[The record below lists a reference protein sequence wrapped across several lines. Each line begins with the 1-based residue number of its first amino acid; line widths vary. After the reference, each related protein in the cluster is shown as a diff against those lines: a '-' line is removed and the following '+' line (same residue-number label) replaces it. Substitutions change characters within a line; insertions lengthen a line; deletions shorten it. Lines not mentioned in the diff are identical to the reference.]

1 MVKKVHYYGAST
13 IIKAN
18 PEGGGKVRRTKLGG
32 LQIAAAN
39 WASNPPP
46 TFPLYPPNADELR
59 LRTPTRKRKK
69 NRVPKGARVLE

>member
-1 MVKKVHYYGAST
+1 MAKKVHYYGAST

-39 WASNPPP
+39 WASNPPE
-46 TFPLYPPNADELR
+46 TFPLYPQMPHEER
-59 LRTPTRKRKK
+59 LKSPLKKRKK
-69 NRVPKGARVLE
+69 IRVPKSARILE